1 MYWITRIVTTFIPV
15 STGPENKLSHQGV
28 NAATVSVRSTLN
40 HVLPG
45 ILLSIG
51 DTFQLRPASKDAF
64 LPEHT
69 THALAVQTNECL
81 TKAIMNGGDLYVP
94 LLGGFILALL
104 EELET
109 PGGLSG
115 RNPPAVERKPNR
127 LDIKSDGTGIESTGW
142 FRSSDNEF
150 QKLSMNETS
159 CLCALDWITLLYD
172 HVVPEALKKEVSFYI
187 RGEKIVPPF

>member
-1 MYWITRIVTTFIPV
+1 MYWIARIVAAFIP
-15 STGPENKLSHQGV
+15 GPTASQDKLSHASV
-28 NAATVSVRSTLN
+28 SSATVSVRSTLP

-69 THALAVQTNECL
+69 THALAQQTNECL
-81 TKAIMNGGDLYVP
+81 VKAIVHGGKLYVP
-94 LLGGFILALL
+94 LLGGFIIALL
-104 EELET
+104 EELAT

-127 LDIKSDGTGIESTGW
+127 LDVKSDGTGIESTGW
-142 FRSSDNEF
+142 FRSSDSET
-150 QKLSMNETS
+150 QKQSMNETS

-172 HVVPEALKKEVSFYI
+172 HVVPDPLKKEV
-187 RGEKIVPPF
+187 R